1 MKKLR
6 RTLFSLITATLLL
19 VPQTVVCA
27 EEVEDGL
34 AEECCPFCDGD
45 ELTLKEKYEELL
57 VKALTDEKNLLD
69 DGYITK
75 EVYRLQ
81 CKPFKKALKKLDRAT
96 DEEVLEGYK
105 WILCYFLNETL
116 EEEAAGEEID
126 EDFLTYILEEMEAY
140 DVEY

>member
-27 EEVEDGL
+27 EEVENGL
-34 AEECCPFCDGD
+34 ERECCPFCDGD
-45 ELTLKEKYEELL
+45 ELTTKQKYEELL

-75 EVYRLQ
+75 EVYKLQ
-81 CKPFKKALKKLDRAT
+81 CEPFEEALYSLESAT

-105 WILCYFLNETL
+105 DILCYFLDEIL
-116 EEEAAGEEID
+116 EEEATGEAID
-126 EDFLTYILEEMEAY
+126 QDFLDYILEEMEKY
-140 DVEY
+140 EVEF